1 MRYLGKIHGYYP
13 EDPYQAY
20 LVDSLIDSIGDIQNA
35 FYKAAFNPSEE
46 HKVTLFTEFYGNT
59 LPRYFSAFE
68 KRLEGNESGFIVGDK
83 PTIADIA
90 FAALAYSSFLN
101 EHNPNKGQTEE
112 VANKFPNF
120 VKYCQGL
127 GEHVKT
133 HLETR
138 KPSPW

>member
-1 MRYLGKIHGYYP
+1 MRSLGKIHGYYP

-20 LVDSLIDSIGDIQNA
+20 EVDSLIDAITDIQNA

-59 LPRYFSAFE
+59 LPKFFAAFE
-68 KRLEGNESGFIVGDK
+68 KRLEENSTGFIVGDK
-83 PTIADIA
+83 PTIADFA

-101 EHNPNKGQTEE
+101 EHNPQRGPSEE

-120 VKYCQGL
+120 SKYCQGL
-127 GEHVKT
+127 GELVKS